1 MTYRLFDTS
10 VWVDYKNGVKSAQTD
25 LLDESL
31 LSNEVCYCS
40 TILQELLHGTRIDR
54 DFTNTVDGFKALIAL
69 RLDPYLVSVEAA
81 KLYRSLRKKGL
92 TIRKANDCLI
102 AYYAIHFDIELCHSD
117 SDFDLIAKNSSLKIW
132 KPI

>member
-1 MTYRLFDTS
+1 MTCRLFDTS

-31 LSNEVCYCS
+31 LSNEVCYCP
-40 TILQELLHGTRIDR
+40 TILQELLQGTRIDK
-54 DFTNTVDGFKALIAL
+54 DFTNTVDGFKALIHL
-69 RLDPYLVSVEAA
+69 TLNPYLVSIEAA

-102 AYYAIHFDIELCHSD
+102 AYYAIHFDIELCHND

>member
-1 MTYRLFDTS
+1 MSLLFDTS

-31 LSNEVCYCS
+31 LTNQVYYCP
-40 TILQELLHGTRIDR
+40 TILQEILQGIRFDR
-54 DFTNTVDGFKALIAL
+54 EYNETVDAFKALFAL
-69 RLDPYLVSVEAA
+69 SLDPYQVSVQAA
-81 KLYRSLRKKGL
+81 QLYRSLRKKGV

-102 AYYAIHFDIELCHSD
+102 ACYAIHFDLELCHND
-117 SDFDLIAKNSSLKIW
+117 SDFDLIGENSSLKIW